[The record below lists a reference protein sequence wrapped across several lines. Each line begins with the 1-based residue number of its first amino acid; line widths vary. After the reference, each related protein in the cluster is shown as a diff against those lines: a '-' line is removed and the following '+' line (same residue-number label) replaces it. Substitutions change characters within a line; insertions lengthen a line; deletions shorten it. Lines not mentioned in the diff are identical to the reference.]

1 MIWKKNPS
9 KSLHKNLAAFC
20 INMFSKLYS
29 ILSKT
34 CNWKW
39 DLHSLKLEWS
49 NMFLFVAVVTRAN
62 YRHRW
67 EVVKEKRHSRE
78 LRENPSLLTE
88 QALHGDLWGCCP
100 RAESDWVSDGEW
112 VLLLCKEAL
121 EKAKVTWLGVG
132 RGELTHWTHR
142 RKTQQSHLHHD
153 AVCGCD

>member
-1 MIWKKNPS
+1 MIWKKKPS

-39 DLHSLKLEWS
+39 DLHPLKLEWS

-88 QALHGDLWGCCP
+88 QALHGDL
-100 RAESDWVSDGEW
+100 
-112 VLLLCKEAL
+112 
-121 EKAKVTWLGVG
+121 
-132 RGELTHWTHR
+132 
-142 RKTQQSHLHHD
+142 
-153 AVCGCD
+153 